1 MDDSKVKRV
10 RQKVKEEFRLGRV
23 RLASLK
29 GEKKLLAQ
37 NNQDRERLFAFFKL
51 QGLEKELELNQ
62 ILLRILMNYSK
73 LASYRG
79 VREGF
84 RIYAYAAELR
94 EDRARLHLFEFL
106 RKHPEATNQE
116 LVKYLDTKNG
126 RLALLHTPLS
136 DPLWAPLPPVWK
148 SKFKE
153 RGLVYCA
160 GAYWKVTLKELPT
173 LMMPYLARIR
183 KMSKAAEINNV
194 LFNWPEIIKR
204 HKRERK

>member
-1 MDDSKVKRV
+1 MDDSKVLRV
-10 RQKVKEEFRLGRV
+10 RQKVKEELRLGRV

-29 GEKKLLAQ
+29 GEKNLLAQ
-37 NNQDRERLFAFFKL
+37 NNQARELLFAFFKL

-62 ILLRILMNYSK
+62 TLLRLLMNYSK

-84 RIYAYAAELR
+84 KIYEYAAELR

-106 RKHPEATNQE
+106 RKTPEATNQE

-126 RLALLHTPLS
+126 RLALLHTPPS
-136 DPLWAPLPPVWK
+136 DPLWAPLPPAWK

-153 RGLVYCA
+153 KGLVYCA
-160 GAYWKVTLKELPT
+160 GAYWNVALKELPT
-173 LMMPYLARIR
+173 LVMPYLARIR
-183 KMSKAAEINNV
+183 KMAQEAKVKNV
-194 LFNWPEIIKR
+194 LFNWPEIFKQ
-204 HKRERK
+204 HKKERK

>member
-10 RQKVKEEFRLGRV
+10 RQKVKEEFQLGRV

-51 QGLEKELELNQ
+51 QGLEKELVLNQ
-62 ILLRILMNYSK
+62 TLLRLLMNYSK

-84 RIYAYAAELR
+84 KIYEYAAELR
-94 EDRARLHLFEFL
+94 EDRARFYLFEYL
-106 RKHPEATNQE
+106 RKHPEATNHE

-126 RLALLHTPLS
+126 RLVLLHIRPS
-136 DPLWAPLPPVWK
+136 NPLWAPLPLAWK

-153 RGLVYCA
+153 KGLVYCA

-173 LMMPYLARIR
+173 LLMPYLARIR
-183 KMSKAAEINNV
+183 KMSRHAEINNV
-194 LFNWPEIIKR
+194 LFNWPEIFKR

>member
-1 MDDSKVKRV
+1 MDESKVERV
-10 RQKVKEEFRLGRV
+10 RKKVKEEFRLGRV

-37 NNQDRERLFAFFKL
+37 NNQDRKRLFVFFKL

-62 ILLRILMNYSK
+62 TLFRLLMNYSK
-73 LASYRG
+73 LASYSG

-84 RIYAYAAELR
+84 KIYEYAVELR
-94 EDRARLHLFEFL
+94 ENRARFYLFEYL
-106 RKHPEATNQE
+106 RKHPEATNEE

-126 RLALLHTPLS
+126 RLALLHIPPS
-136 DPLWAPLPPVWK
+136 DRLWAPLPLAWK

-153 RGLVYCA
+153 KGLDYFA

-173 LMMPYLARIR
+173 LLMPYLARIR
-183 KMSKAAEINNV
+183 KMSKHAKIHNV
-194 LFNWPEIIKR
+194 LFSWPEIFKR